1 MLSLDTLWDLL
12 KSGNI
17 LPDSFNGELER
28 QRIEDQAGASLD
40 ALLALSRRE
49 RDGAAGAGG
58 AEEDAAYGRGG
69 VLTSLTAWP
78 AGSTARR
85 RRTSNPGRARAPAR
99 IERERAGRGGRAAH
113 VVR

>member
-1 MLSLDTLWDLL
+1 MVQALAGLVRDNMLSLDTLWDLL

-49 RDGAAGAGG
+49 REDAAGAGG
-58 AEEDAAYGRGG
+58 EGDDAGG
-69 VLTSLTAWP
+69 DGDD
-78 AGSTARR
+78 AGSQT
-85 RRTSNPGRARAPAR
+85 
-99 IERERAGRGGRAAH
+99 
-113 VVR
+113 